1 MYFNFINNSCIGDVL
16 DKFGDLMSHYFATDD
31 IKDKNGE
38 HIRFDCVID
47 SSQSSERHPLKW
59 FLTRQIGNTFWYTG
73 EIAAD
78 WYPLLRTRAVAKD
91 EKSMWLVY
99 LSCALFNIS
108 KIILISIHYV
118 FLTPNGLYNNDGI
131 YEKQKVNLFYFGYWI
146 NQFAVIITSLIYDF
160 TVFYVLKKNIFGIS
174 KSEFGFLKKF
184 RTISEYRIIVSL
196 LICIFL
202 LPIIL
207 VTYVF
212 KFYYKIVYDYD
223 NLNFSFDEV
232 RKLIANVQ
240 YFMIFI
246 DQIFLLR
253 FKDNSSYNETA
264 LSNIDLSSSSLKHS
278 KIDSKI
284 YYGNLFKDNDNINS
298 SGDISD
304 HPRNTLI
311 LSSNL
316 SNNTR
321 NSMVA
326 SPNLSTRNSV
336 VASPALSIRNS
347 VVASPNLSTRNSVA
361 ASPNLSTRNSV
372 VASPNLS
379 IRNSVVA
386 SPNLSTRNSVVASPN
401 HSSSNAINSF
411 RTSFMDYPSVN
422 NTSRNTSSFTISPS
436 QRYSQTNS
444 MVDLNPRNSIRSI
457 RTHNS
462 IRYNHHN
469 NNTDAVIGENGTTNI
484 RLYSPRLNNKDI
496 TNCNDTIKEE

>member
-1 MYFNFINNSCIGDVL
+1 
-16 DKFGDLMSHYFATDD
+16 
-31 IKDKNGE
+31 
-38 HIRFDCVID
+38 
-47 SSQSSERHPLKW
+47 
-59 FLTRQIGNTFWYTG
+59 
-73 EIAAD
+73 
-78 WYPLLRTRAVAKD
+78 
-91 EKSMWLVY
+91 
-99 LSCALFNIS
+99 
-108 KIILISIHYV
+108 
-118 FLTPNGLYNNDGI
+118 
-131 YEKQKVNLFYFGYWI
+131 
-146 NQFAVIITSLIYDF
+146 
-160 TVFYVLKKNIFGIS
+160 
-174 KSEFGFLKKF
+174 
-184 RTISEYRIIVSL
+184 
-196 LICIFL
+196 
-202 LPIIL
+202 
-207 VTYVF
+207 
-212 KFYYKIVYDYD
+212 
-223 NLNFSFDEV
+223 
-232 RKLIANVQ
+232 
-240 YFMIFI
+240 MIFI